1 MIAASVSSARVARL
15 SSEIG
20 RGAKAPL
27 DARHSQVRE
36 NRYVVLPKD
45 LDAAYKKHVNKAN
58 TDFAFYTH

>member
-1 MIAASVSSARVARL
+1 
-15 SSEIG
+15 
-20 RGAKAPL
+20 
-27 DARHSQVRE
+27 VRE